1 MVYIEAIRRSINKSI
16 ELIDSITDNTQFEE
30 NREALF
36 DSIVAVIHLVG
47 DIYPRIKNAI
57 YGIHGKKKRSFSWHL
72 FI

>member
-36 DSIVAVIHLVG
+36 DSIVTVIHLVG

-57 YGIHGKKKRSFSWHL
+57 YGIH
-72 FI
+72 

>member
-47 DIYPRIKNAI
+47 DIYPRIKKCDIWNTR
-57 YGIHGKKKRSFSWHL
+57 KEERSFSWHL